1 MKKLKYRMPCAL
13 SVAASSALIL
23 LGIAV
28 SAQSIEEQ
36 LDALADEIVGSE
48 PDSQQPSGDAGGFGA
63 LEQALVAAGAGF
75 AQRLSVDDIEAGTAA
90 KRLGGDKISGRLLAL
105 TEQRT
110 KSIGELI
117 SQAKSL
123 GIRYDD
129 GLASVRLTAN
139 SERDATRLA
148 SEVRTRGGEVVAT
161 FENMVFARVPLNEIE
176 PLGAS
181 DALYFVDA
189 EAAYHPLSA
198 GFGRSVSEGVAMVGA
213 DRLQQ
218 AGVTGRGVKVGI
230 LDFGFEKYQSLV
242 DAGEVP
248 PAKASRAFNRA
259 GRLEANTVHGTGCA
273 EIIADMAPEAALYL
287 AAVDGAEG
295 QIVAA
300 GQWLASQ
307 GVDII
312 NFSGGGHFGPH
323 DGTAVLDRFVDYMVR
338 EHGVLWVNAA
348 GNEGASHWTGITRD
362 RNRNGFVD
370 SVDQRY
376 PDLIAL
382 SGDGQMAITVVWH
395 DWGDDPQRPSSTQDI
410 DAYLLA
416 EGPRGL
422 TPVASSRQV
431 QSGRGVPVEMIQ
443 IQGIPKGQV
452 LYLALHMKRVT
463 RQVRTHVFVRGA
475 GLMPMIDSHSVGIP
489 ATARHALAV
498 AAIDVRNGRLEP
510 YSSRGPTDDNRNKPD
525 VSAPDN
531 TDSVAYTRD
540 GRRGRFT
547 GTSAA
552 APHVAGFAALL
563 KQLDGDLSAAGL
575 RRAVESQVTSMGGS
589 RPNARYGHGRIDGAR
604 VDLARAGRDR
614 NEDDSPVGHVTD
626 DEVERALRDILRG
639 QGD

>member
-1 MKKLKYRMPCAL
+1 MSEVVKNFQHPAVCAL
-13 SVAASSALIL
+13 FVAAALVMVA
-23 LGIAV
+23 GGAN
-28 SAQSIEEQ
+28 AQSLEEE
-36 LDALADEIVGSE
+36 LDALANEIAGSE
-48 PDSQQPSGDAGGFGA
+48 TDGQQSAKEGDQVG
-63 LEQALVAAGAGF
+63 LLNEALVAARSEF
-75 AQRLSVDDIEAGTAA
+75 DRLSVDEIDAGTSA

-110 KSIGELI
+110 KSIGELS

-139 SERDATRLA
+139 SDGDASRLVR
-148 SEVRTRGGEVVAT
+148 EVRQRGGDVVST
-161 FENMVFARVPLNEIE
+161 FENVVFARVPLDEIG
-176 PLGAS
+176 PLGGS

-189 EAAYHPLSA
+189 EASYHPLRV
-198 GFGRSVSEGVAMVGA
+198 GFGRSVSEGVAMVRA

-230 LDFGFEKYQSLV
+230 LDFGFKKYRTLV

-248 PAKASRAFNRA
+248 PAEASRAFNRA

-273 EIIADMAPEAALYL
+273 EIIADMAPHAALYL

-307 GVDII
+307 DVDII

-348 GNEGASHWTGITRD
+348 GNEGASHWTGLARD

-370 SVDQRY
+370 SVDRRY

-382 SGDGQMAITVVWH
+382 SGEQMAITVVWH
-395 DWGDDPQRPSSTQDI
+395 DWGRDPQRPSSTQDI

-416 EGPRGL
+416 QGPGGL
-422 TPVASSRQV
+422 RPVAASRQV
-431 QSGRGVPVEMIQ
+431 QSGRGVPAEMIQ
-443 IQGIPKGQV
+443 IQGVPRGQV
-452 LYLALHMKRVT
+452 LYLALHMKNVR
-463 RQVRTHVFVRGA
+463 RPVRTHVFVRGA
-475 GLMPMIDSHSVGIP
+475 RMVPMVDSHSVGIP

-498 AAIDVRNGRLEP
+498 AAIDVRSGRLEP

-531 TDSVAYTRD
+531 TDSLSYTQ
-540 GRRGRFT
+540 GGERGRFT

-563 KQLDGDLSAAGL
+563 KELDGGLGAVGL
-575 RRAVESQVTSMGGS
+575 RRAVESHVTSMGGS
-589 RPNARYGHGRIDGAR
+589 RPNPRYGHGRIDGAR

-614 NEDDSPVGHVTD
+614 NDDDAPTGGVTD

>member
-13 SVAASSALIL
+13 SVAAASTFVL
-23 LGIAV
+23 LCVAV
-28 SAQSIEEQ
+28 NAQSIEEQ

-48 PDSQQPSGDAGGFGA
+48 PDSQRPSGDAGGFGA

-75 AQRLSVDDIEAGTAA
+75 AQRLSVDDIGAGTAA

-110 KSIGELI
+110 KSIGELS

-176 PLGAS
+176 PLGGS

-189 EAAYHPLSA
+189 EATYHPLRA
-198 GFGRSVSEGVAMVGA
+198 GFGRRVSEGVAMVRA

-273 EIIADMAPEAALYL
+273 EIIADMAPDAALYL
-287 AAVDGAEG
+287 AAVDGDEG

-312 NFSGGGHFGPH
+312 NFSGGGHVGPH
-323 DGTAVLDRFVDYMVR
+323 DGTAVLDRLVDYMVR

-348 GNEGASHWTGITRD
+348 GNEGASHWTGLARD

-370 SVDQRY
+370 SVDRRY

-382 SGDGQMAITVVWH
+382 SGEQMEITVVWH

-410 DAYLLA
+410 DAYLLV

-422 TPVASSRQV
+422 TPVAASRQV

-443 IQGIPKGQV
+443 IQGIPRGQV

-475 GLMPMIDSHSVGIP
+475 GLMPMVDSHSVGIP

-498 AAIDVRNGRLEP
+498 AAIDVLNGRLEP

-531 TDSVAYTRD
+531 TDSLAYTSD
-540 GRRGRFT
+540 GGRFT

-563 KQLDGDLSAAGL
+563 KQLDPDTGAAGL
-575 RRAVESQVTSMGGS
+575 RRAVESHVTSIGGS
-589 RPNARYGHGRIDGAR
+589 RPNTRYGRGLIDGAR

-614 NEDDSPVGHVTD
+614 HDDDSPVDRVTD